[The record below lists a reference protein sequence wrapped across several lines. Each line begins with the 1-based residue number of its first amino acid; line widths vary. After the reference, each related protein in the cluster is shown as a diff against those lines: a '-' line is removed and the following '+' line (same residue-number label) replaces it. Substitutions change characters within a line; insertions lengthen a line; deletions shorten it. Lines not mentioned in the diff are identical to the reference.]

1 MASDDCCPGGRDRDR
16 LSLDRAQ
23 APTVSA
29 FGNEVS
35 SQRGAAA
42 TRSAVARHLLRVE
55 GVTYTIPELA
65 RAVGRTEQQV
75 RTRASKL
82 IHRRKPYTLDDFR
95 G

>member
-1 MASDDCCPGGRDRDR
+1 M
-16 LSLDRAQ
+16 
-23 APTVSA
+23 SA
-29 FGNEVS
+29 FGNEIS
-35 SQRGAAA
+35 SRRGGDA
-42 TRSAVARHLLRVE
+42 TRSAAARHLLRVE

-65 RAVGRTEQQV
+65 RLVGQTEQQV

>member
-1 MASDDCCPGGRDRDR
+1 MS
-16 LSLDRAQ
+16 
-23 APTVSA
+23 APTPA
-29 FGNEVS
+29 S
-35 SQRGAAA
+35 SRRGAAA
-42 TRSAVARHLLRVE
+42 TAAGSRNLLRVD

-65 RAVGRTEQQV
+65 RLVGQTEQQV